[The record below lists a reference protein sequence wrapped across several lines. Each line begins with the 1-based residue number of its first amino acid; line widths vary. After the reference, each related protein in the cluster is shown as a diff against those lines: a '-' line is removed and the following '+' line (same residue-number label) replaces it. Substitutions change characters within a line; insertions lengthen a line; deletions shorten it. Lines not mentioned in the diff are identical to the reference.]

1 MNKILPSILLS
12 LASGCAFAATTMT
25 DDLHPGLKYWWD
37 FQQDTK
43 PIDYTSGSPVTGSA
57 WGEDFALSSGTGYGT
72 LGGSNH
78 PYKANPGLKANSF
91 TLSFDIK
98 DLSTA
103 DWKDLFSIH
112 TDGGTGDTNKLC
124 LEKASGN
131 TLSLFPGN
139 FGGTDITGNISCSYT
154 PSDWTTFTITCTGSL
169 LSLYKD
175 GLLVGNIN
183 CTIGDE
189 AITGIQFGQDF
200 GGGRP
205 ITSAKIDNVGLWNTA
220 LTADQVKSLNGLVP
234 EPTTVSLSLVG
245 LAALMLRR
253 RRA

>member
-12 LASGCAFAATTMT
+12 LVSGCAFAATTMT
-25 DDLHPGLKYWWD
+25 DDLHTGLKYWWD

-72 LGGSNH
+72 IGGSNN

-98 DLSTA
+98 DLSINT
-103 DWKDLFSIH
+103 WRDLVSIH
-112 TDGGTGDTNKLC
+112 TDNGTGDSKKLC
-124 LEKASGN
+124 LEATANN
-131 TLSLFPGN
+131 TLGLLPTD
-139 FGGTDITGNISCSYT
+139 FGGTAITGDILCNYT
-154 PSDWTTFTITCTGSL
+154 PSAWTTLTITCTGSL

-175 GLLVGNIN
+175 GLLMGNIN
-183 CTIGDE
+183 CNIGDE
-189 AITGIQFGQDF
+189 AITGIQFGKNF

-205 ITSAKIDNVGLWNTA
+205 INSAKIDNVGLWNTA